1 LGESFYIIEQYSTY
15 KVRKGEAERSA
26 LPWRRDRLLLAPAF
40 YYPAMD
46 PSTSSP
52 NQALTARA
60 LTAGLAIRQILIDEA
75 KKSGGHHSYVNYS
88 YGRETAEE
96 LYGKHVARLKKLKR
110 KWDGEDRF
118 RFYAPVGVGRGE
130 VRDEL

>member
-1 LGESFYIIEQYSTY
+1 
-15 KVRKGEAERSA
+15 V
-26 LPWRRDRLLLAPAF
+26 PWRRDRLLLAPAF

-46 PSTSSP
+46 PSTFPP

-60 LTAGLAIRQILIDEA
+60 LTAGLAIRQILIDGA
-75 KKSGGHHSYVNYS
+75 KKSGGHHSYDNYS

-96 LYGKHVARLKKLKR
+96 LYGEHVARLRKLKR
-110 KWDGEDRF
+110 KWDGEDQF